1 MKEKRIATLLGLAL
15 TILAPSFTPLAL
27 PAQARAH
34 KPVEATMVIKAP
46 PEEVFQ
52 LIQESRN
59 REPHRRKL
67 ISHENGVAV
76 IEEKFDD
83 LPIIGKTT
91 CTYKEVETP
100 GKKIEFTMVN
110 SDKLKAFEGVWDLSP
125 LDGGKA
131 TLVKLSS
138 YTEPKLNVPFA
149 KEIACNSA
157 LKDVHRR
164 LANLKHWSE
173 ESKP

>member
-1 MKEKRIATLLGLAL
+1 MKEKRIANLVGLAL
-15 TILAPSFTPLAL
+15 TILAIVVTPLA
-27 PAQARAH
+27 PAAQARAH

-52 LIQESRN
+52 LIQESRIK
-59 REPHRRKL
+59 EPHRRKL

-110 SDKLKAFEGVWDLSP
+110 SDKLKSFEGVWDLSP

-138 YTEPKLNVPFA
+138 FSEPKLNVPFA
-149 KEIACNSA
+149 REIACNSA

-164 LANLKHWSE
+164 LNNLKHWSE
-173 ESKP
+173 EK